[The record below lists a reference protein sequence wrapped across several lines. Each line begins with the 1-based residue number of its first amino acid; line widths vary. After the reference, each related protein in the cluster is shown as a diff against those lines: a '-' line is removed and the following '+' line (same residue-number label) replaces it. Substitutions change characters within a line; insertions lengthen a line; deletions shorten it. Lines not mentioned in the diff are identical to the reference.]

1 MSVKNKK
8 GRSIES
14 HIEKNRESSV
24 AAIEGSN
31 DGVWD
36 WNVVTNEVYF
46 SDRWKEM
53 LEYKP
58 SEIKNNFDAW
68 RKLVHKDDLT
78 KALEEIDK
86 ALKNITPNYVLEH
99 RLRAKDGS
107 YKWILA
113 RGKVLERDKEGK
125 PLRMVGTHTDISD
138 LKKAERM
145 LIESESKYRA
155 LVENSP
161 VLIMTTDAKEV
172 IQFINFTG
180 GTRRHDEVIGHS
192 LYNFVDKEYASIVKA
207 AHKSVFKNK
216 TVHSYETL
224 GIDGDGAKIW
234 FQTHVGPILMGE
246 KVVGLTM
253 FTRDITER
261 KIAEAKI
268 LQSLKEKEVLLKEIH
283 HRVKNNL
290 QIISSILSLQA
301 NFIKDKKSAE
311 MVRDIQGRIKSMSVI
326 HDLLYQS
333 KNFNNINFAEYLE
346 IVIVNIT
353 HSFSPIER
361 TKKELNA
368 PALDL
373 KIENLYLDL
382 EVAIPCGLIVNEL
395 ITNSIK
401 YAFSTQKKPVIHLS
415 LKKEKNLITLI
426 VQDNGKGLPPKLDIR
441 NSKSL
446 GLQLVTS
453 LVEQLDGKLKV
464 ESKTGAKFT
473 ITFSIK

>member
-1 MSVKNKK
+1 
-8 GRSIES
+8 
-14 HIEKNRESSV
+14 
-24 AAIEGSN
+24 
-31 DGVWD
+31 
-36 WNVVTNEVYF
+36 
-46 SDRWKEM
+46 
-53 LEYKP
+53 
-58 SEIKNNFDAW
+58 
-68 RKLVHKDDLT
+68 
-78 KALEEIDK
+78 
-86 ALKNITPNYVLEH
+86 
-99 RLRAKDGS
+99 
-107 YKWILA
+107 
-113 RGKVLERDKEGK
+113 
-125 PLRMVGTHTDISD
+125 
-138 LKKAERM
+138 
-145 LIESESKYRA
+145 
-155 LVENSP
+155 
-161 VLIMTTDAKEV
+161 
-172 IQFINFTG
+172 
-180 GTRRHDEVIGHS
+180 
-192 LYNFVDKEYASIVKA
+192 
-207 AHKSVFKNK
+207 
-216 TVHSYETL
+216 
-224 GIDGDGAKIW
+224 
-234 FQTHVGPILMGE
+234 
-246 KVVGLTM
+246 M